1 MAAMA
6 DFPESHRDLL
16 DAHFATLATVEPD
29 GLPQLSELWFIH
41 DDGDIKLSLNAARR
55 KSRNLAARPQC
66 ALLILDLENPFR
78 YLEVRGTARIE
89 PDRDGSFA
97 HKLHDKYDADVA
109 QYDQPGEER
118 VVVTIEPSRIR
129 PVDMSG

>member
-55 KSRNLAARPQC
+55 APPQTTPPPARGGGGVRSFFF
-66 ALLILDLENPFR
+66 LVLENPFR

-89 PDRDGSFA
+89 PDRD
-97 HKLHDKYDADVA
+97 
-109 QYDQPGEER
+109 
-118 VVVTIEPSRIR
+118 
-129 PVDMSG
+129 